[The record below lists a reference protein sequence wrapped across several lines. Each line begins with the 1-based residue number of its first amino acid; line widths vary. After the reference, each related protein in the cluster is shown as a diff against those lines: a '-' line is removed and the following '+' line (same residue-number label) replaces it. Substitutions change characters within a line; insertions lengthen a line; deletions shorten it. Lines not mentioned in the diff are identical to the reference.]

1 MRDVHWVDK
10 ENMRRSCS
18 LFYYVSIFTLPF
30 PMITSPEGEMRAL
43 ICPAVTEFNH
53 PQPCCCCSQRNNTL
67 LPATKPAS
75 KLLCSSLKTKKSRC
89 ENDGFSSDWTTKQ
102 LYFFFYAEWC
112 PCVGLF
118 LSQKTSKDFQ
128 EETSTAPGGMC
139 NWWNHFPLNC
149 FSLWGWKTGLE
160 MDQQASNRR
169 HSCYGRQ
176 GWVKRRLDSV
186 IVIINIIHLRI

>member
-102 LYFFFYAEWC
+102 LYFFF
-112 PCVGLF
+112 
-118 LSQKTSKDFQ
+118 
-128 EETSTAPGGMC
+128 M
-139 NWWNHFPLNC
+139 LNGAHVWDC
-149 FSLWGWKTGLE
+149 F
-160 MDQQASNRR
+160 
-169 HSCYGRQ
+169 
-176 GWVKRRLDSV
+176 WVKKLPKTFRRRLPLPLEGCATGEIISRWIVSV
-186 IVIINIIHLRI
+186 FEDERLDLKWINKQVIEGTPATADRGELKGDWILLS